1 MEKQTAKHDAKYDE
15 GRHAGKYIV
24 SIDQSTQGT
33 KALLF
38 NEKGEL
44 CMRTDLPHK
53 QIVNSKGWVSHD
65 GEEIYQNTIQVIKNV
80 LNIAKV
86 NPDEVA
92 GLGISN
98 QRETGIMWERETG
111 KPSDYAVVWQCARAA
126 QICERKEISGMAG
139 KIREK
144 TGLQLSPYF
153 TAAKIC
159 WLLENVEGAREK
171 AKDHNICHGTMDSY
185 LIYRLTKGKVYA
197 TDYSNASRTQL
208 FNIFTLT
215 WDKEICGSFGIDT
228 ANLPEVKDS
237 NACFGYTDCE
247 GFFAKPIPICGVMG
261 DSHAALFGQNCR
273 SEGKTKVT
281 YGTGSSIM
289 MNIGEKPILSS
300 NGLVTSLAWGIS
312 GKPEY
317 VLEGNLNYTGAV
329 ITWLKDSVHLIESAS
344 ETEALAKEAAQ
355 EDSLYLVPAFSGLGA
370 PYWDSSARAAI
381 VGMDRTTGK
390 AELAR
395 AALESIAYQIT
406 DIVRAMERDSEK
418 KIGILRV
425 DGGPTRNQYLMQ
437 FQSDITG
444 SEVSISR
451 IEELSGTGAAFMA
464 GMALGVWQEEIFDT
478 ISWSEVLPQ
487 MTEEVRE
494 RKYGGYKNA
503 VAMVRTR

>member
-1 MEKQTAKHDAKYDE
+1 MAKQTEK
-15 GRHAGKYIV
+15 KYIV

-53 QIVNSKGWVSHD
+53 QIVNSQGWVSHD
-65 GEEIYQNTIQVIKNV
+65 GEEIYRNTIAVIKNV
-80 LNIAKV
+80 LNMAKV
-86 NPDEVA
+86 SPDEVA

-139 KIREK
+139 KVKEK

-159 WLLENVEGAREK
+159 WLLENVEGAKEK
-171 AKDHNICHGTMDSY
+171 AKEHNICHGTMDSY
-185 LIYRLTKGKVYA
+185 LIYRLTKGEVYA

-208 FNIFTLT
+208 FNIFTLK
-215 WDKEICGSFGIDT
+215 WDEEICGSFGIDP

-247 GFFAKPIPICGVMG
+247 GFFAKPIPIHGVMG

-289 MNIGEKPILSS
+289 MNIGEKPILSG

-344 ETEALAKEAAQ
+344 ETEALAKEAAKYHAQ
-355 EDSLYLVPAFSGLGA
+355 VRFCPDLKEAAAFA
-370 PYWDSSARAAI
+370 FDSARGEKAMILAFGSLSYLKELREI
-381 VGMDRTTGK
+381 LKETPDYDR
-390 AELAR
+390 
-395 AALESIAYQIT
+395 
-406 DIVRAMERDSEK
+406 
-418 KIGILRV
+418 
-425 DGGPTRNQYLMQ
+425 
-437 FQSDITG
+437 
-444 SEVSISR
+444 
-451 IEELSGTGAAFMA
+451 
-464 GMALGVWQEEIFDT
+464 
-478 ISWSEVLPQ
+478 
-487 MTEEVRE
+487 
-494 RKYGGYKNA
+494 
-503 VAMVRTR
+503 

>member
-1 MEKQTAKHDAKYDE
+1 M
-15 GRHAGKYIV
+15 
-24 SIDQSTQGT
+24 
-33 KALLF
+33 
-38 NEKGEL
+38 
-44 CMRTDLPHK
+44 
-53 QIVNSKGWVSHD
+53 
-65 GEEIYQNTIQVIKNV
+65 
-80 LNIAKV
+80 
-86 NPDEVA
+86 
-92 GLGISN
+92 
-98 QRETGIMWERETG
+98 
-111 KPSDYAVVWQCARAA
+111 
-126 QICERKEISGMAG
+126 
-139 KIREK
+139 
-144 TGLQLSPYF
+144 
-153 TAAKIC
+153 
-159 WLLENVEGAREK
+159 
-171 AKDHNICHGTMDSY
+171 
-185 LIYRLTKGKVYA
+185 
-197 TDYSNASRTQL
+197 
-208 FNIFTLT
+208 
-215 WDKEICGSFGIDT
+215 
-228 ANLPEVKDS
+228 
-237 NACFGYTDCE
+237 
-247 GFFAKPIPICGVMG
+247 
-261 DSHAALFGQNCR
+261 
-273 SEGKTKVT
+273 
-281 YGTGSSIM
+281 
-289 MNIGEKPILSS
+289 
-300 NGLVTSLAWGIS
+300 
-312 GKPEY
+312 
-317 VLEGNLNYTGAV
+317 NYTGAV